1 MMSTHRENP
10 KMLRHDVSPDS
21 FLVQVSLEIEPYPSF
36 LLKTGQCAA
45 RVSPRNLFFLV
56 IKSLLTIKRQK
67 QYQQYHNTKRTLY
80 KYQRI
85 ESYGLRK
92 VCELNG

>member
-21 FLVQVSLEIEPYPSF
+21 ILIQVSLEIEPYPSC
-36 LLKTGQCAA
+36 LLTTGQCAA

-56 IKSLLTIKRQK
+56 SLSLNNAVCRNSLKIS
-67 QYQQYHNTKRTLY
+67 LGLSG
-80 KYQRI
+80 
-85 ESYGLRK
+85 ESKILVSHTSAWRYF
-92 VCELNG
+92 V